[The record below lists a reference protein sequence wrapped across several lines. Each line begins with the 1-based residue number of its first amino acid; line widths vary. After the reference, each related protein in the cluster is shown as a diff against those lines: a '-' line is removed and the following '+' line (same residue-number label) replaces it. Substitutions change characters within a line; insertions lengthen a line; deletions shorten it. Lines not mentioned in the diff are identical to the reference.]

1 MNPTQNIPSNKMF
14 VPEIQNKV
22 SPMSF
27 TKQKPLEAQAKIIG
41 DSPEGSP
48 PRLSPRLS
56 ESPKKNVRRQP
67 KREDFRLG

>member
-48 PRLSPRLS
+48 PRLS